1 MPAFPS
7 DAYNYLCWRQK
18 KEEGEHG
25 CLGTQGS
32 LENGDRFAI
41 TREGSERVR
50 GDILVK
56 YIFITGGVMSGLG
69 KGITAAS
76 VGRILKNRGY
86 GITAVKID
94 PYLNIDAGTMNP
106 GQHGEV
112 FVLSDGSEV
121 DLDLGN
127 YERFL
132 DIDLSSAHNITTGK
146 VYRTVIEKER
156 RGDFL
161 GETVQIIPH
170 ITDEIKSCIRAAAEM
185 EIPGQKKADIC
196 LVEIGG
202 TVGDIE
208 SMPFLEAV
216 RQMRGELSLHDT
228 VIIHVTLIPED
239 TMGDL
244 KTKPTQH
251 SVKALRE
258 LGLHADI
265 IVGRSERTIGPHT
278 KRKISAFCDL
288 PQHSVISAATAPD
301 IYQVPLELEKEGLG
315 DVLSEHLGLEKRKA
329 DPSWYHLVSRE
340 YTERVSVGIVSKYG
354 IEDVYLSI
362 KEALKH
368 AGRALSTEV
377 RITWLDAERYDQKQL
392 AEFDGILVP
401 GGFGKRGI
409 EGKIDAIHWARTN
422 RTPFLGL
429 CLGFQMAVVEY
440 SRHVLGWED
449 ATSAEIGEGRHVIAI
464 LPEQYDITELGGTM
478 RLGNSPITIKEGT
491 LAMRVYGER
500 EITERHRHRYEVNPR
515 YIPDLEK
522 AGLVFSGAFENRME
536 ICEISD
542 HPFFMATQFHPEFRS
557 RPTRPSPPF
566 VGFVKACCTRNG
578 RRTR

>member
-1 MPAFPS
+1 M
-7 DAYNYLCWRQK
+7 
-18 KEEGEHG
+18 
-25 CLGTQGS
+25 
-32 LENGDRFAI
+32 
-41 TREGSERVR
+41 
-50 GDILVK
+50 K

-132 DIDLSSAHNITTGK
+132 DIDLSSSHNITTGK

-170 ITDEIKSCIRAAAEM
+170 ITDEIKACIQFAAEK
-185 EIPGQKKADIC
+185 EIPGQKSADIC

-216 RQMRGELSLHDT
+216 RQMRGDLSPEDT

-265 IVGRSERTIGPHT
+265 IVGRSDRPIGSHT

-288 PQHSVISAATAPD
+288 PLQGVISAATAPD

-329 DPSWYHLVSRE
+329 D
-340 YTERVSVGIVSKYG
+340 I
-354 IEDVYLSI
+354 
-362 KEALKH
+362 
-368 AGRALSTEV
+368 
-377 RITWLDAERYDQKQL
+377 
-392 AEFDGILVP
+392 
-401 GGFGKRGI
+401 
-409 EGKIDAIHWARTN
+409 
-422 RTPFLGL
+422 
-429 CLGFQMAVVEY
+429 
-440 SRHVLGWED
+440 
-449 ATSAEIGEGRHVIAI
+449 
-464 LPEQYDITELGGTM
+464 
-478 RLGNSPITIKEGT
+478 
-491 LAMRVYGER
+491 
-500 EITERHRHRYEVNPR
+500 
-515 YIPDLEK
+515 
-522 AGLVFSGAFENRME
+522 
-536 ICEISD
+536 
-542 HPFFMATQFHPEFRS
+542 
-557 RPTRPSPPF
+557 
-566 VGFVKACCTRNG
+566 
-578 RRTR
+578 

>member
-1 MPAFPS
+1 MEWGKTGIRRKPARLLHPVR
-7 DAYNYLCWRQK
+7 DNPWEQAGR
-18 KEEGEHG
+18 
-25 CLGTQGS
+25 
-32 LENGDRFAI
+32 GDRLKF
-41 TREGSERVR
+41 
-50 GDILVK
+50 
-56 YIFITGGVMSGLG
+56 IFITGGVMSGLG

-86 GITAVKID
+86 VVTAVKID

-132 DIDLSSAHNITTGK
+132 DIDLTAAHNITTGK

-170 ITDEIKSCIRAAAEM
+170 ITDEIKSCIRTASAKEIRGQPPAE
-185 EIPGQKKADIC
+185 IC

-216 RQMRGELSLHDT
+216 RQMRGELPPQDT

-265 IVGRSERTIGPHT
+265 IVGRSERPIGAHT

-288 PQHSVISAATAPD
+288 PINCVISAATVPD
-301 IYQVPLELEKEGLG
+301 IYQVPMELEKEGLA
-315 DVLSEHLGLEKRKA
+315 DALTDHLGLQKRPP
-329 DPSWYHLVSRE
+329 DTEWYRLVSRE
-340 YTERVSVGIVSKYG
+340 YTHRVSVAIVSKYG

-377 RITWLDAERYDQKQL
+377 VIVWLDAERYDPGQL
-392 AEFDGILVP
+392 GDFDGILVP

-409 EGKIDAIHWARTN
+409 EGKIGAISWARKN
-422 RTPFLGL
+422 MTPFLGL

-440 SRHVLGWED
+440 ARNVIGWED
-449 ATSAEIGEGRHVIAI
+449 ATSAEMGEGRHVIAI
-464 LPEQYDITELGGTM
+464 LPEQQDVIRLGGTM
-478 RLGNSPITIKEGT
+478 RLGDAPITLKRGT
-491 LAMRVYGER
+491 LAEKIYGKS

-522 AGLVFSGAFENRME
+522 AGLVFSGFCENRME
-536 ICEISD
+536 VLEIPD

-557 RPTRPSPPF
+557 RPARPSPPF
-566 VGFVKACCTRNG
+566 LGFVRACATKNG
-578 RRTR
+578 EQAVGMVKE

>member
-1 MPAFPS
+1 MKF
-7 DAYNYLCWRQK
+7 
-18 KEEGEHG
+18 
-25 CLGTQGS
+25 
-32 LENGDRFAI
+32 
-41 TREGSERVR
+41 
-50 GDILVK
+50 
-56 YIFITGGVMSGLG
+56 IFVTGGVMSGLG

-76 VGRILKNRGY
+76 IGRILKNRGY
-86 GITAVKID
+86 SVTAVKID

-132 DIDLSSAHNITTGK
+132 DIDLSAAHNITTGK

-170 ITDEIKSCIRAAAEM
+170 ITDEIKSCIKKAAEM
-185 EIPGQKKADIC
+185 EIPGQPPAEIC

-216 RQMRGELSLHDT
+216 RQMRGELPPQDT
-228 VIIHVTLIPED
+228 VIVHVTLIPED

-265 IVGRSERTIGPHT
+265 IVGRSHRPIGAHT
-278 KRKISAFCDL
+278 KRKISAFCDV
-288 PQHSVISAATAPD
+288 PMRCVISAATVPD
-301 IYQVPLELEKEGLG
+301 IYQVPMELEKEGLA
-315 DVLSEHLGLEKRKA
+315 DALIEHLGLQKRPA
-329 DPSWYHLVSRE
+329 DTEWYRVVTRE
-340 YTERVSVGIVSKYG
+340 YTRRVSVGIVSKYG

-377 RITWLDAERYDQKQL
+377 MITWLDAERYEPAQL
-392 AEFDGILVP
+392 NDYDGILVP

-409 EGKIDAIHWARTN
+409 EGKIEAISWARTHGI
-422 RTPFLGL
+422 PFLGL
-429 CLGFQMAVVEY
+429 CLGFQLAVVEY
-440 SRHVLGWED
+440 ARNVLSWED
-449 ATSAEIGEGRHVIAI
+449 ATSAEVGEGKHVVAI
-464 LPEQYDITELGGTM
+464 LPEQQGVRDLGGTM
-478 RLGNSPITIKEGT
+478 RLGDAKITLKSGT
-491 LAMRVYGER
+491 LVERLYGKR
-500 EITERHRHRYEVNPR
+500 EIVERHRHRYEVNPR
-515 YIPDLEK
+515 FIPELEG
-522 AGLVFSGAFENRME
+522 AGLVFSGSCGERVEVLE
-536 ICEISD
+536 IPG
-542 HPFFMATQFHPEFRS
+542 HPFFLATQFHPEFRS

-566 VGFVKACCTRNG
+566 IGFVKACATKEKANAAQEANA
-578 RRTR
+578 

>member
-1 MPAFPS
+1 M
-7 DAYNYLCWRQK
+7 
-18 KEEGEHG
+18 
-25 CLGTQGS
+25 
-32 LENGDRFAI
+32 
-41 TREGSERVR
+41 
-50 GDILVK
+50 K

-76 VGRILKNRGY
+76 VGRILKSRGY
-86 GITAVKID
+86 KVTAVKID

-112 FVLSDGSEV
+112 FVLSDGGEV

-132 DIDLSSAHNITTGK
+132 DIDLGATHNITTGK
-146 VYRTVIEKER
+146 VYRTVIEMER

-170 ITDEIKSCIRAAAEM
+170 ITEQIKTCIRNAAETPINNGEQAEM
-185 EIPGQKKADIC
+185 C
-196 LVEIGG
+196 LVEVGG

-216 RQMRGELSLHDT
+216 RQMRGELPEADSLL
-228 VIIHVTLIPED
+228 IHVTLIPAD
-239 TMGDL
+239 SMGDM

-258 LGLHADI
+258 LGLYADI
-265 IVGRSERTIGPHT
+265 IVGRSDEPIGPNT

-288 PQHSVISAATAPD
+288 PQAGVISAATVPD
-301 IYQVPLELEKEGLG
+301 IYQVPMEMEKEGLA
-315 DVLSEHLGLEKRKA
+315 DVLSKHMGLEKRA
-329 DPSWYHLVSRE
+329 VNNDWYSLVNRE
-340 YTERVSVGIVSKYG
+340 YTSRISVAIVSKYG

-377 RITWLDAERYDQKQL
+377 KIGWLDAERYEPSHL
-392 AEFDGILVP
+392 EEYDGILVP
-401 GGFGKRGI
+401 GGFGPRGI
-409 EGKIDAIHWARTN
+409 QGKIDAITYARTKGI
-422 RTPFLGL
+422 PFLGL

-440 SRHVLGWED
+440 SRNVLGWTD
-449 ATSAEIGEGRHVIAI
+449 ATSEEFGAGKHVIAI
-464 LPEQYDITELGGTM
+464 LPEQENVKNLGGTM
-478 RLGNSPITIKEGT
+478 RLGNYPVTIKDGT
-491 LAMRVYGER
+491 LAKKLYGSNAT
-500 EITERHRHRYEVNPR
+500 TERHRHRYEVDPGS
-515 YIPDLEK
+515 IETLEK
-522 AGLVFSGAFENRME
+522 AGVVFSGTWGDRME
-536 ICEISD
+536 ILEVPA
-542 HPFFMATQFHPEFRS
+542 HPFFFATQFHPEFRS

-566 VGFVKACCTRNG
+566 LGFVEACRERNKKI
-578 RRTR
+578 